1 MKKILKYVIN
11 HPIIEIQMPI
21 GAVVLTAQA
30 QRDNIC
36 VWAVV
41 DVNQPETELRVF
53 EVYPTGT
60 IVREDMGTNRKY
72 INTVQLEGGALV
84 FHVFEYLGV

>member
-1 MKKILKYVIN
+1 MKKILKWVIN
-11 HPIIEIQMPI
+11 HPILEIQMPI
-21 GAVVLTAQA
+21 GSVILAAQA
-30 QRDNIC
+30 QGDNVC
-36 VWAVV
+36 VWAIV
-41 DVNQPETELRVF
+41 DVDQPETELRTF

-60 IVREDMGTNRKY
+60 AVHEDMGTERKY